1 MANLPHLSSLAR
13 LTLRQLRAIASQ
25 LGVSLYSRKSKNA
38 LVQEI
43 GQHSDVEAT
52 ASPQDSESSGSESVQ
67 KNGGGAV
74 PQTPPSLSGT
84 GEPAPRPR
92 SEADASTLSE
102 DADASA
108 SHEDSDRVVFLP
120 RDPEWGYVFWEI
132 SPETRAA
139 AEAAGAQQLCLRVSD
154 VTGLGD
160 GTAHPHT
167 LQEVSVDANAAD
179 WHVPMPLSNRDYR
192 VELGFRLEDA
202 GWLSVAFSAKARVP
216 AARPSEQ
223 ILDQF
228 VPFSLD
234 AATPIPLPTPEE
246 TPLDSIIHERLY
258 QVATGFSLRS
268 QGSEVF
274 QQPLHEELEGQEEQA
289 GFSDSAAGIWSSGR
303 TDSGAGMARQRSF
316 WLVADAELIVY
327 GATDPS
333 ASLTIGD
340 EPVPLTSEGT
350 FRIQVPFRDG
360 QQRYAIKAVAADGE
374 QKREV
379 TMAFQRTTPCDNTN
393 TAAEAVGEWF

>member
-1 MANLPHLSSLAR
+1 MADLAPLSSLAR

-25 LGVSLYSRKSKNA
+25 LGISLYSRKSKQA
-38 LVQEI
+38 LVQAI
-43 GQHSDVEAT
+43 GQHPGAE
-52 ASPQDSESSGSESVQ
+52 ASPAPSEDPESQGSASLQTMDNAV
-67 KNGGGAV
+67 V
-74 PQTPPSLSGT
+74 PQTPPSAAVPEGS
-84 GEPAPRPR
+84 APQPQ
-92 SEADASTLSE
+92 SDPDGSSPQGN
-102 DADASA
+102 
-108 SHEDSDRVVFLP
+108 DRVVFLP

-132 SPETRAA
+132 SPETRKA

-154 VTGLGD
+154 VTGMGN
-160 GTAHPHT
+160 GAAHPHT
-167 LQEVSVDANAAD
+167 LQEVPVDANAAD

-216 AARPSEQ
+216 AAKPSEQ

-234 AATPIPLPTPEE
+234 TATPIPLPTPEE
-246 TPLDSIIHERLY
+246 APLDSTIHERLY
-258 QVATGFSLRS
+258 QVATGFSLKR

-274 QQPLHEELEGQEEQA
+274 QQPLHELGLQEEKA
-289 GFSDSAAGIWSSGR
+289 GFSDSAAGVWASGR

-333 ASLTIGD
+333 ASLTVGD
-340 EPVPLTSEGT
+340 EPVPLTPEGT

-360 QQRYAIKAVAADGE
+360 QQHYAIKAVAADGE

-393 TAAEAVGEWF
+393 TAADAVGEWF

>member
-1 MANLPHLSSLAR
+1 MADLPPLSSLAR

-43 GQHSDVEAT
+43 GQHSETEDP
-52 ASPQDSESSGSESVQ
+52 ASSQPSESRGSEFVQ
-67 KNGGGAV
+67 KNGAV
-74 PQTPPSLSGT
+74 AASRTPPGQPV
-84 GEPAPRPR
+84 PAPQPQ
-92 SEADASTLSE
+92 SEAEASTVPE
-102 DADASA
+102 DN
-108 SHEDSDRVVFLP
+108 DRVVFLP
-120 RDPEWGYVFWEI
+120 RDPEWGYVFWEM
-132 SPETRAA
+132 SPETRKA
-139 AEAAGAQQLCLRVSD
+139 AEEAGAQQLCLRVSD
-154 VTGLGD
+154 VTGLGE
-160 GTAHPHT
+160 GAAHPHT
-167 LQEVSVDANAAD
+167 LQEVPVDANVTD

-216 AARPSEQ
+216 AAKPSEQ

-234 AATPIPLPTPEE
+234 TATPIPLPTPEE
-246 TPLDSIIHERLY
+246 APLDSTIHERLY
-258 QVATGFSLRS
+258 QVATGFSLRR

-274 QQPLHEELEGQEEQA
+274 QQPLPELGEQGEQA
-289 GFSDSAAGIWSSGR
+289 GFSDSAAGIWASGR
-303 TDSGAGMARQRSF
+303 ADSGAGMVRQRSF

-333 ASLTIGD
+333 ASLTIGE
-340 EPVPLTSEGT
+340 EPVPLTPEGT

-360 QQRYAIKAVAADGE
+360 QQHYAIKAVAADGE

-379 TMAFQRTTPCDNTN
+379 AMTFQRTTPCDNTN
-393 TAAEAVGEWF
+393 TAADAVGEWF